1 MVRHWWETSGRR
13 LPIEVGSL
21 FLGTFRTHLT
31 CVIPASGA
39 HLRCRATPAEPFE
52 RLGIDEPFAT
62 SMTQLPMD
70 RFETFIVYLAV
81 EKHRV
86 SGNIGCIKN
95 SNLSARLL

>member
-70 RFETFIVYLAV
+70 RLQTFSVTLPSKNT
-81 EKHRV
+81 ECP
-86 SGNIGCIKN
+86 GNIGCIKT
-95 SNLSARLL
+95 

>member
-70 RFETFIVYLAV
+70 QLQTLAFYLAV
-81 EKHRV
+81 EEHRV
-86 SGNIGCIKN
+86 SGEY
-95 SNLSARLL
+95 RLHKT